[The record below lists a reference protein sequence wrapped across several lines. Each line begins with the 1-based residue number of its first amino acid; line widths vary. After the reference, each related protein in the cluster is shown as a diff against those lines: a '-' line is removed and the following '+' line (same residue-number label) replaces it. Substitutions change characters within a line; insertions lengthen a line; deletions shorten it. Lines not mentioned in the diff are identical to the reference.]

1 MFPKWLFFFLYF
13 VNNLVIMEMYAEKTR
28 WTERFRAIPIE
39 KEKDSMLQKETIQAY
54 VKVLHDELVPAT
66 GCTEPIAI
74 AYGAALLRKTLG
86 EVPETVLAEV
96 SGNIIKNVKS
106 VVVPNTGGLKGIRAA
121 ISAGIVAGEADEIL
135 QVISRVKESDH
146 PEIARYATETPIDI
160 VCVETAH
167 LLDIKLTGRKG
178 EHSAVVHIAD
188 SHSNVVRVEK
198 DGVVLQEKPLSDEVV
213 VVDQE
218 RPAMTVEEILEFAN
232 TVDLELVREFIER
245 QINFN
250 SAIAEEGLRGKWG
263 ANIGS
268 TLLSNYP
275 DDIKNEA
282 KAWAAAGSDARMSGC
297 EMPVVICSG
306 SGNQGMTA
314 SLPVVRYAKHLG
326 VDHDK
331 MLRAV
336 ILSDLVTIHQKSG
349 IGRLSAYCGAIS
361 AGVGA
366 GAGIAYLCEG
376 TYDAIAHTIVN
387 AVAILSGTICDGAK
401 PSCAAKIAAA
411 VDAGILGYQMWR
423 NGDEFKGGDG
433 IVTKGVDATI
443 ANVGVL
449 AKEGM
454 QLTDKVILEIM
465 THRCD

>member
-1 MFPKWLFFFLYF
+1 
-13 VNNLVIMEMYAEKTR
+13 
-28 WTERFRAIPIE
+28 
-39 KEKDSMLQKETIQAY
+39 MLQKETIQAY

-198 DGVVLQEKPLSDEVV
+198 DCVVLQEKPLSDEVV